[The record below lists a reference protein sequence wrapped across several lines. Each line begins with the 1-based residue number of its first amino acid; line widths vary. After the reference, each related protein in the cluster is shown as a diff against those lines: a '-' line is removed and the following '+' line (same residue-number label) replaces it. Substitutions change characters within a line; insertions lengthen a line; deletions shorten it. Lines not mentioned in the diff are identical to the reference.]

1 MDPLIDNWLPRYDE
15 TEFHAREIDASPQ
28 AVEAVLRDLKPG
40 DLPLTRLLM
49 GLRLLPGLLTGR
61 RSARS
66 PSRPLLDGVL
76 KMGFVLLADRP
87 GEQVVFGVAG
97 RPWRPRGDGID
108 RLDGA
113 TAFRAYDRPGSV
125 RAAWDFV
132 LTPIADGR
140 TRLSTETRI
149 AGTDAHGT
157 RTFRRYW
164 RIVHPGSA
172 LIRHDILR
180 AVASRTG

>member
-1 MDPLIDNWLPRYDE
+1 MDPLIDDWLPSYDE
-15 TEFHAREIDASPQ
+15 SEFHAREVDASPQ

-61 RSARS
+61 RSART

-76 KMGFVLLADRP
+76 KMGFVLLAEQP

-97 RPWRPRGDGID
+97 RPRGDGID

-113 TAFRAYDRPGSV
+113 QAFRAYDRPASV

-149 AGTDAHGT
+149 AGTDADGT

-180 AVASRTG
+180 AVAGRAG